1 MKHILFACIFS
12 YAFSAFSQLPY
23 YKVIEVKP
31 YLQLQNY
38 EHYKRLVLQTSES
51 EIDFIEG
58 FSFAWGTAYT
68 LQIQVRPLKHPLSD
82 GTQFKYKLVK
92 VLSEIKQADTSTF
105 DLVIDSRRYYH
116 KPQASEGNISQSLVA
131 VNDSTYRYLDEV
143 EIQVPEHLSTAFEEL
158 IKTGGK
164 KKATCSF
171 VHEKRIL
178 LVNLH

>member
-1 MKHILFACIFS
+1 MKYLFIAFIFLCAINAHTQS
-12 YAFSAFSQLPY
+12 PD
-23 YKVIEVKP
+23 YKTIEIKP

-68 LQIQVRPLKHPLSD
+68 LQIQVRPLKHRLSD

-143 EIQVPEHLSTAFEEL
+143 EIQIPEHLSAAFEEL
-158 IKTGGK
+158 IKTGAR